1 MDDDRG
7 EDLCSNELSTGVLVF
22 RPRILA
28 NSPILPITLRSALR
42 NPRSA
47 LRNPRSALRNPRS
60 ALRNPQSAIRNPQ
73 SAIRNP
79 MTPSIVRTST
89 AELYDAHVL
98 KNYARAPM
106 TLVRG
111 LGAQVWDDAG
121 NSYLDFTSGI
131 AVSALG
137 HCHPHWVAAVQ
148 RQAAELIHVSNLFR
162 NPQQG
167 ELARRIVQRAGP
179 GRVFFCNSG
188 AEANEALIKLARLHG
203 AQKAGAEGKC
213 YKIICAQNA
222 FHGRTYG
229 GMSATPQEKIQKG
242 FRPLV
247 PGFAFG
253 EINNLASFADLVDG
267 DTAAIFIET
276 IQGEGGINP
285 CTPEFLRGLRMLCD
299 DRNLLLML
307 DEVQCGVGRT
317 GLFYAFEHSGITAD
331 AIGMAKG
338 LGGGFPIGAMWVRDR
353 FAELFQPGYH
363 GTTFGGT
370 PLACAA
376 ALAVL
381 DVIERDRLL
390 EKVRTQSGPW
400 HEALRGLVKEFPA
413 HVSGVRGVGY
423 LVGLQMTGEPGQYVA
438 ALRENGLLAPVAGGN
453 IVRLLPPLIATAGEL
468 AKSVE
473 IFRKMLGSR
482 PVKVA

>member
-1 MDDDRG
+1 
-7 EDLCSNELSTGVLVF
+7 
-22 RPRILA
+22 
-28 NSPILPITLRSALR
+28 
-42 NPRSA
+42 
-47 LRNPRSALRNPRS
+47 
-60 ALRNPQSAIRNPQ
+60 
-73 SAIRNP
+73 
-79 MTPSIVRTST
+79 MTAPSIVRTST

-98 KNYARAPM
+98 KNYGRPAI

-111 LGAQVWDDAG
+111 RGTQVWDDAG
-121 NSYLDFTSGI
+121 NNYLDFTSGI

-137 HCHPHWVAAVQ
+137 HCHPHWVSSVQ

-162 NPQQG
+162 NPNQG
-167 ELARRIVQRAGP
+167 ELARRLVKYAGP

-203 AQKAGAEGKC
+203 LQKSGEEGKC
-213 YKIICAQNA
+213 YKVICARNA

-253 EINNLASFADLVDG
+253 EINNLQSFADLIDG
-267 DTAAIFIET
+267 ETAAIFFET
-276 IQGEGGINP
+276 IQGESGINA
-285 CTPEFLRGLRMLCD
+285 CTPEFLHGIRELCTKH
-299 DRNLLLML
+299 NLLLML

-317 GLFYAFEHSGITAD
+317 GRFYAFEHAGVTPD

-353 FAELFQPGYH
+353 FADLFHPGNH

-381 DVIERDRLL
+381 DVIERDGLL
-390 EKVRTQSGPW
+390 EEVRRNSGPW
-400 HEALRGLVKEFPA
+400 ISALQQLATEFPSQ
-413 HVSGVRGVGY
+413 VLGVRGQGY
-423 LVGLQMTGEPGQYVA
+423 LVGVQLANDPAPYIA
-438 ALRENGLLAPVAGGN
+438 ALREAGLLAPSAGGN
-453 IVRLLPPLIATAGEL
+453 VVRLLPPLNVSPDEL
-468 AKSVE
+468 ARSVE
-473 IFRKMLGSR
+473 ILRGVLKA
-482 PVKVA
+482 KA

>member
-1 MDDDRG
+1 MH
-7 EDLCSNELSTGVLVF
+7 
-22 RPRILA
+22 
-28 NSPILPITLRSALR
+28 SA
-42 NPRSA
+42 
-47 LRNPRSALRNPRS
+47 
-60 ALRNPQSAIRNPQ
+60 
-73 SAIRNP
+73 
-79 MTPSIVRTST
+79 PSIVRTST
-89 AELYDAHVL
+89 AEHYDAHVL
-98 KNYARAPM
+98 KNYARAAL

-111 LGAQVWDDAG
+111 SGAQVWDDVG
-121 NSYLDFTSGI
+121 NKYLDFTSGI

-167 ELARRIVQRAGP
+167 ELARRIVGYAGP

-203 AQKAGAEGKC
+203 VAKAGGEEGKC
-213 YKIICAQNA
+213 FKVICAKSA

-253 EINNLASFADLVDG
+253 ELNNLQSFADLVDAQ
-267 DTAAIFIET
+267 TAAIFVET

-285 CTPEFLRGLRMLCD
+285 CTPEFLRGLRQLCD
-299 DRNLLLML
+299 QHNLLLLL
-307 DEVQCGVGRT
+307 DEVQCGIGRT
-317 GLFYAFEHSGITAD
+317 GRFYAFEHAGVLPD

-353 FAELFQPGYH
+353 HAELFHPGNH

-376 ALAVL
+376 ANAVL
-381 DVIERDRLL
+381 DILEREQLL
-390 EKVRTQSGPW
+390 ERVRALSGPW
-400 HEALRGLVKEFPA
+400 HDGLRRLVAEFPKQLVA
-413 HVSGVRGVGY
+413 FRGQGY
-423 LVGLQMTGEPGQYVA
+423 LVGLQFAADPAPVLA
-438 ALRENGLLAPVAGGN
+438 ALRERGLLVPSAGGN
-453 IVRLLPPLIATAGEL
+453 VIRLLPPLTATPEEL
-468 AKSVE
+468 ATSVR
-473 IFRKMLGSR
+473 IFREVLAAK
-482 PVKVA
+482 AQA